1 MIEDFK
7 GDDCG
12 IARDENHALFQW
24 VHGKYRVVFS
34 ITQKGKALVAHFAC
48 RKESLRQVKKA
59 IREFVAWCFENYAC
73 EVIFAPIEKKSVKR
87 IVEKCGF
94 THLLTAPKGDIYQL
108 PRCRHG

>member
-24 VHGKYRVVFS
+24 VDGKYRVVFS
-34 ITQKGKALVAHFAC
+34 ITQRGRALVAHFAC

-59 IREFVAWCFENYAC
+59 IQEFVEWCFEHYEWAQY
-73 EVIFAPIEKKSVKR
+73 VAAPIAKKSVCR

-94 THLLTAPKGDIYQL
+94 RKIADVPKGAIYVRAK
-108 PRCRHG
+108 P